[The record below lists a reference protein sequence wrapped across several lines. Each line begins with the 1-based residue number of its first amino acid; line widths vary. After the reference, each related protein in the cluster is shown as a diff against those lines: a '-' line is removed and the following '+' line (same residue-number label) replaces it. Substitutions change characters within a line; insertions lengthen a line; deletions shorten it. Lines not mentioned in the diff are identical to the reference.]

1 MKGVQILILHNSTY
15 DTITLLA
22 GFYCTLFT
30 EQVPQWFQSLFEVT
44 FQSLKS
50 QDVFQAFHT
59 LIEKQISCEII
70 KTKNVPSK

>member
-1 MKGVQILILHNSTY
+1 MKGVQILHNSTY

-30 EQVPQWFQSLFEVT
+30 EQVSQWIQRIFEVVLKGFDCT
-44 FQSLKS
+44 FFKLLMLDRK
-50 QDVFQAFHT
+50 T
-59 LIEKQISCEII
+59 NILRNYK